1 LEIDSTADLKEKNR
15 RNIKITMTTLLALG
29 AGLSIGMLI
38 HGSPNESLKSVAG
51 YAEAIGTLWSNAL
64 QMMVLPLIVST
75 LIYHFA
81 AHGSSRF
88 ASKVSGLS
96 ILTFLVLLSGA
107 AIFTV
112 LLTPPILNRLTIS
125 QQVSSTAAAPESSSI
140 KEDRTSAAKDFVDG
154 VIAAN
159 PVKAAADGALLP
171 LVVASIL
178 FAFALTRIKS
188 ELRQTLL
195 PVLHA
200 ISETSL
206 VLVGWVIKLMPYAVF
221 AYAIAIAAKFGL
233 KVSGMLGYFIIILCL
248 LLLIFTLLL
257 YPVAVLVGGVAMRR
271 FAQAVAPAQG
281 VAISSRS
288 SIASLPALILGAER
302 LQIAP
307 APITN
312 LVLPISVSAFKNN
325 RPISSVFTF
334 LFLATAYNVP
344 LTGSKITIFA
354 LTTLLLSFSS
364 PGIPSGGKAV
374 MLPAY
379 IAAGIPVEGV
389 ILLKSVD
396 AIPDLFKTV
405 LNVTADMT
413 ALTIVARL
421 SGLKSSAALTKMEE
435 LPSES

>member
-1 LEIDSTADLKEKNR
+1 
-15 RNIKITMTTLLALG
+15 MTTLLALG

-38 HGSPNESLKSVAG
+38 HGSPNESLQSVAG

-88 ASKVSGLS
+88 ASKVSVLS
-96 ILTFLVLLSGA
+96 ILTFLVLLCVA
-107 AIFTV
+107 ALYT
-112 LLTPPILNRLTIS
+112 LLLAPPILKRLPIS
-125 QQVSSTAAAPESSSI
+125 QQTSSAVTPESSAA
-140 KEDRTSAAKDFVDG
+140 KDDRSSAAKDFVDG
-154 VIAAN
+154 IITAN

-257 YPVAVLVGGVAMRR
+257 YPVALLVGGVAMRR

-302 LQIAP
+302 LQMAP

-334 LFLATAYNVP
+334 LFLASAYNIP

-421 SGLKSSAALTKMEE
+421 SGLKSSTALTKMEE

>member
-1 LEIDSTADLKEKNR
+1 MDIGSTADLKEKKR
-15 RNIKITMTTLLALG
+15 HNIKLTVSTLLALG
-29 AGLSIGMLI
+29 AGLSLGMLI
-38 HGSPNESLKSVAG
+38 HGSPNESLKAFAG
-51 YAEAIGTLWSNAL
+51 YAEAIGILWSNAL

-96 ILTFLVLLSGA
+96 IGTFIVLLSAA

-112 LLTPPILNRLTIS
+112 LLTPPILERLPIS
-125 QQVSSTAAAPESSSI
+125 QQVSSTAVAPESSAPKDDGNSG
-140 KEDRTSAAKDFVDG
+140 AKDFVNG
-154 VIAAN
+154 VVTSN

-171 LVVASIL
+171 LVVSSIL
-178 FAFALTRIKS
+178 FAFALTRIKD
-188 ELRQTLL
+188 ELRQPLL
-195 PVLHA
+195 TILLA
-200 ISETSL
+200 ISETSQ
-206 VLVGWVIKLMPYAVF
+206 VLVGWVIRLMPIGVF

-233 KVSGMLGYFIIILCL
+233 KVSGMLGYFIITLCL

-257 YPVAVLVGGVAMRR
+257 YPVAALIGGVSMRR
-271 FAQAVAPAQG
+271 FAQALAPAQA

-302 LQIAP
+302 NVIAP

-312 LVLPISVSAFKNN
+312 LVLPLSVSAFKIN
-325 RPISSVFTF
+325 RTISSVFNF
-334 LFLATAYNVP
+334 LFLAYAYGVP
-344 LTGSKITIFA
+344 LSGTKVTIFV
-354 LTTLLLSFSS
+354 LTAILLSFSS
-364 PGIPSGGKAV
+364 PGLPSGGKMV
-374 MLPAY
+374 TLPAY
-379 IAAGIPVEGV
+379 IAAGIPIEGV

-405 LNVTADMT
+405 LNVTGDMT
-413 ALTIVARL
+413 ALTIVGRL
-421 SGLKSSAALTKMEE
+421 SGLKSSAAMTKMEE